1 MQHFKL
7 LLFLWIN
14 WSAECIHVN
23 VWLSV
28 GLVVVWFLEALV
40 LEGLVLTPFL
50 IWSQEDFFCIV
61 NEISWASPFP
71 KYHTHFFLTWKKIK
85 GGSISFAAW
94 LCLCHEGNFERLLL
108 TKWCFILRVGRI
120 CNKNPAILSIWADS
134 ASSQHKSTYITSLSE
149 SSVRCTSAV
158 LIFMKFLLSFSSCI
172 WMCDWNISSRLP
184 LFICRKCR
192 RVCWNVL
199 QWKQSPFHVRFW
211 LGVSAIQLNEG

>member
-1 MQHFKL
+1 MHTCKCLTLSGSSTGLVFRSSGIGGSSLDSISDKKPRRL
-7 LLFLWIN
+7 LLHSEWDK
-14 WSAECIHVN
+14 
-23 VWLSV
+23 LS
-28 GLVVVWFLEALV
+28 F
-40 LEGLVLTPFL
+40 
-50 IWSQEDFFCIV
+50 S
-61 NEISWASPFP
+61 IS

-94 LCLCHEGNFERLLL
+94 LCLRHKGNFERLLL
-108 TKWCFILRVGRI
+108 TKWCFTLRI
-120 CNKNPAILSIWADS
+120 CNKNPAILSIWADT

-172 WMCDWNISSRLP
+172 WMCDWNISSHLP